1 MLGTVLIYILWDR
14 SDPVILEYSVERRAK
29 RRRKK
34 QKPIPDRIL
43 ALCKDPEVAAIDRDD
58 QLWKFDPIASSLT
71 CKKGPWHYELK
82 TWSKFPAEGSFEVIQ
97 DSASKLLLTTQNDGT
112 VILDANLEVDV
123 QHWVRGH
130 STTTWTKFYPILQ
143 VCLEIKVP

>member
-1 MLGTVLIYILWDR
+1 MGR

-123 QHWVRGH
+123 QHWVCKLNLKLPKK
-130 STTTWTKFYPILQ
+130 S
-143 VCLEIKVP
+143 CEIVGVLLLL